1 MSLVLAKLL
10 ERGMVRIRPLLD
22 LANGRTC
29 QNCGA
34 DDHTIVAAHSNEQE
48 HGRGKDLQSHDCFHA
63 WLCVR
68 CHSWYDQASVGL
80 DPTKT
85 YQPTKEEK
93 SKMFN
98 RAKDRTTLELW
109 RRKLVRVA

>member
-10 ERGMVRIRPLLD
+10 DRGMVRIRALLD
-22 LANGRTC
+22 LARGKPC

-34 DDHTIVAAHSNEQE
+34 DDGTTVAAHSNDQE

-68 CHSWYDQASVGL
+68 CHHWYDHCGFGL

-85 YQPTKEEK
+85 FEPTREGKRQ
-93 SKMFN
+93 MFRRAMN
-98 RAKDRTTLELW
+98 RTLLELW